1 MLWTNIT
8 FYYIIITRNKMDTFV
23 KNTREFLHSAKYRSN
38 SDSLKIT
45 MWSFALD

>member
-1 MLWTNIT
+1 MLWTNINS
-8 FYYIIITRNKMDTFV
+8 YYIVITHNEMDNFV
-23 KNTREFLHSAKYRSN
+23 KNTREFLHSAKYISN